1 MARAT
6 TAETSDRVDAFQ
18 LMILAGTSNTEC
30 LAFVRTEWR
39 ISRDCGYELLKR
51 AWTQIKADVDE
62 PGIDR

>member
-30 LAFVRTEWR
+30 LAFVRTEWG
-39 ISRDCGYELLKR
+39 ISRARGYELL
-51 AWTQIKADVDE
+51 
-62 PGIDR
+62 